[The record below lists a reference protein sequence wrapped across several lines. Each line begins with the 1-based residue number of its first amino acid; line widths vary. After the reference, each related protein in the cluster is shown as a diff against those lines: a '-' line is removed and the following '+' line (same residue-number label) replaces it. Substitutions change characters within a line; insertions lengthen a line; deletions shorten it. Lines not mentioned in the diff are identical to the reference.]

1 MYQEPELLRPREEG
15 MLIMR
20 ARGFTIAEISRE
32 YGLGPD
38 RTRQVIKAA
47 CKALGATEPI
57 HALAIA
63 LTVGLF
69 TVDDLSGESDS
80 LGEMKI
86 PQHVRE
92 AMSGVSR
99 GSHP

>member
-1 MYQEPELLRPREEG
+1 MSQRPDLMPEREQG

-20 ARGFTIAEISRE
+20 ARGFTIAEIGRA

-47 CKALGATEPI
+47 CKALGATEPV

-63 LTVGLF
+63 LAVGLF
-69 TVDDLSGESDS
+69 TVEDLSGSNDWS
-80 LGEMKI
+80 GELKI

-92 AMSGVSR
+92 AMTGAR
-99 GSHP
+99 PEE